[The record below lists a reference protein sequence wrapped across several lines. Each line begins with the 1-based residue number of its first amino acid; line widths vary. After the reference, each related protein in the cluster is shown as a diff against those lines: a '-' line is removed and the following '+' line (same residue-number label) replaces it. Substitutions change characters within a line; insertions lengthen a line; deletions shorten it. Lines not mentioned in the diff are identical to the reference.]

1 MTKVHVSPRQ
11 CRMLILVLC
20 AVALTAC
27 GLAKPMPPFDTFAHR
42 ISDGTVSLYW
52 NCSRPAP
59 GAVRVEGW
67 ANNPDYPQPINDL
80 EFILYGVN
88 AQESTVSQA
97 KASAQAY
104 LIQTN
109 EPTTFTIDLKTMG
122 AEVRYDLVYQ
132 YWGAGDS
139 GMGFRGGGGVGQR
152 QQNMARDVCAGL
164 AP

>member
-1 MTKVHVSPRQ
+1 LALT
-11 CRMLILVLC
+11 LC
-20 AVALTAC
+20 VIALTAC
-27 GLAKPMPPFDTFAHR
+27 GLAKPMPPFDSFAHR

-52 NCSRPAP
+52 DCSRPAP
-59 GAVRVEGW
+59 GAVRVDGW
-67 ANNPDYPQPINDL
+67 ANNPAYPQPINDL

-88 AQESTVSQA
+88 AQESNVSQA

-109 EPTTFTIDLKTMG
+109 EPTTFVINLKTVG

-132 YWGAGDS
+132 YWGGGDS
-139 GMGFRGGGGVGQR
+139 GMGFRGGGGVSQR
-152 QQNMARDVCAGL
+152 QQNMARDICAGL

>member
-1 MTKVHVSPRQ
+1 
-11 CRMLILVLC
+11 MLMLMLVLGI
-20 AVALTAC
+20 VGLTAC
-27 GLAKPMPPFDTFAHR
+27 GLAKPMPPFDSFAHR

-59 GAVRVEGW
+59 DGVRVEGW

-88 AQESTVSQA
+88 AQEGTVSQA
-97 KASAQAY
+97 KASAKAY

-109 EPTTFTIDLKTMG
+109 EPTTFTIDLKTVG

-139 GMGFRGGGGVGQR
+139 GMGFRGGGRVGQR
-152 QQNMARDVCAGL
+152 QQNMAKDVCAGL
-164 AP
+164 TP